1 MNFAHLTPATR
12 DLMADEIETDITSGT
27 LYVSHRLT
35 KDGKAQWTDNL
46 LEAAHHGTPRSLK
59 ESMANAFQEST
70 PDNKPM
76 PRSAA
81 KMLCYNEFNR
91 YYMRAVCRQA
101 QRHVV
106 AYRAMEDDP
115 RSLPSERAIGR
126 KFSAQGLLVHL
137 RSNSY
142 IGDALHG
149 RLGLGGS
156 GLSVKF
162 PPETES

>member
-12 DLMADEIETDITSGT
+12 ELMVDEIKTDITSGT
-27 LYVSHRLT
+27 LYISHRLA

-46 LEAAHHGTPRSLK
+46 LEAARHGTPRSLK
-59 ESMANAFQEST
+59 ESMANSFQERT

-101 QRHVV
+101 ERHVV

-115 RSLPSERAIGR
+115 RSLPSGRVIGR
-126 KFSAQGLLVHL
+126 EFSAQRLLSHL

-142 IGDALHG
+142 IGDGLHG

-156 GLSVKF
+156 GLSVK
-162 PPETES
+162 PSPESEG